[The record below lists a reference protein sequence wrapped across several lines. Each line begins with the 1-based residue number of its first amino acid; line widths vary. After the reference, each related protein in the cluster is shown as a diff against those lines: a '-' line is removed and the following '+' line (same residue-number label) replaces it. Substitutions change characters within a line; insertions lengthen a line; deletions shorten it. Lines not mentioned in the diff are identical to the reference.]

1 MAVTPA
7 ARAFSVLYDEALSAV
22 GAPNVAE
29 AKTVAKNGINNG
41 IRRMNQRVW
50 RSFGLKSEDIT
61 LVASTQEYA
70 LTDTSLK
77 DPLHAELLNS
87 SDAASGRLTY
97 LAPKVF
103 EQSFPYQDTEGWPR
117 HYTIMN
123 FVNDN
128 KVRLSAKPQSSFVT
142 TYPKVKLR
150 FFGRLDVLSNDA
162 DLHGGN
168 SDIEHFLVLN
178 GELQLVRRYDP
189 SRAGQVAQLVELEW
203 RNLIKDDNSHGTR
216 DWSSRWPG

>member
-7 ARAFSVLYDEALSAV
+7 VRAFSVLYDEALSAV

-50 RSFGLKSEDIT
+50 RAFSIKSEDVT

-77 DPLHAELLNS
+77 DPLHAELLDS
-87 SDAASGRLTY
+87 SDQATGRLTY

-103 EQSFPYQDTEGWPR
+103 EQSFPFQNTLGWPR

-128 KVRLSAKPQSSFVT
+128 KIRLSSKPQASFVS
-142 TYPKVKLR
+142 TYPKVKIR
-150 FFGRLDVLSNDA
+150 FYGRLDVLSA
-162 DLHGGN
+162 DGDTHGGS

-189 SRAGQVAQLVELEW
+189 QRAPQVAQLVEMEW
-203 RNLIKDDNSHGTR
+203 RNLIKDDAKHGTR
-216 DWSSRWPG
+216 DWSSRWQG